1 LRDMASIKRNAI
13 YLRLLRDADGV
24 AVGRTAFPNM
34 PSSRRQV
41 FLEAGRSDVTPFLS
55 SKVKIIPTDDVMD
68 GSASFQITVESAAHL
83 ETAAGPEQRPQ
94 HSAEVPPPPAKSPD
108 DKTQPPNTDKP
119 NSPDSSDQ
127 G

>member
-1 LRDMASIKRNAI
+1 M
-13 YLRLLRDADGV
+13 RDADGV

-41 FLEAGRSDVTPFLS
+41 ILEAGRSDITPFLS

-68 GSASFQITVESAAHL
+68 GSASFQITVESPAHI
-83 ETAAGPEQRPQ
+83 ETTAGLEQRQQ
-94 HSAEVPPPPAKSPD
+94 HAAKAPPPPAKSSD
-108 DKTQPPNTDKP
+108 DKQQPNGDKP
-119 NSPDSSDQ
+119 NSSDSNDQ